1 LEHAL
6 AAAGD
11 DANWNALRALQ
22 ERQLFLQHMAAHR
35 RSSGDADEA
44 ARLEAAAKEQCRK
57 ADGLRDL
64 IEKPATKAGDVA

>member
-1 LEHAL
+1 
-6 AAAGD
+6 
-11 DANWNALRALQ
+11 
-22 ERQLFLQHMAAHR
+22 MAAHR